1 MLTSYHKIGH
11 FRGSPRIWLES
22 TRLQQLG
29 FDPKSYLQVQPAARG
44 GIVPEAQPGKNPSPC
59 FLSANEP
66 AGLPHHRFEQPDSA
80 VRLCRAYRAEAGSHL
95 QATRCHAFTP
105 LH

>member
-29 FDPKSYLQVQPAARG
+29 FDPKSYLQVQPRQG
-44 GIVPEAQPGKNPSPC
+44 EGLCLKPSLERTRHRVSFRQMSRLDCPIIDLNSQAL
-59 FLSANEP
+59 LSAFV
-66 AGLPHHRFEQPDSA
+66 GLS
-80 VRLCRAYRAEAGSHL
+80 GSSD
-95 QATRCHAFTP
+95 FTAQT
-105 LH
+105 